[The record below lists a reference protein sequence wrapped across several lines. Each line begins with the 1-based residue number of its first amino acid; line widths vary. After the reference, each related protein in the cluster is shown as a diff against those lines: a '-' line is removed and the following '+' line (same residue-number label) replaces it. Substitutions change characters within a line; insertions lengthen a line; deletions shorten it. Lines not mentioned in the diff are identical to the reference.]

1 MSLGFIRYPDTVL
14 RPQYRSSYHRLSL
27 HRPSRAE
34 GTLILRIQATYADQ
48 QLIFLY
54 GSILLELVMTTTQV
68 VRDSHVKGPTEKV
81 GDRYGSF
88 ALIIL

>member
-1 MSLGFIRYPDTVL
+1 
-14 RPQYRSSYHRLSL
+14 
-27 HRPSRAE
+27 
-34 GTLILRIQATYADQ
+34 
-48 QLIFLY
+48 
-54 GSILLELVMTTTQV
+54 MTTTQV

>member
-1 MSLGFIRYPDTVL
+1 MSLGLIRYPHLIL
-14 RPQYRSSYHRLSL
+14 RSQYRSSYHCFSL
-27 HRPSRAE
+27 HWPGRIE
-34 GTLILRIQATYADQ
+34 GTLSSVNESTFPDD